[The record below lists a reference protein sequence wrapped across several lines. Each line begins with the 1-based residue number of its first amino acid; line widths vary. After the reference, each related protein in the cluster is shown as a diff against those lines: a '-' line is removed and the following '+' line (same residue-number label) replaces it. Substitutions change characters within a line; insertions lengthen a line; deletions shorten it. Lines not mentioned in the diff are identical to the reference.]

1 MIKNLKLAGL
11 AALAAI
17 PAFAEVKL
25 NENFST
31 SGYIAGSYRYTD
43 FDPSDSAD
51 KFDIDA
57 AKLLFNASYKPVSA
71 TLSFYYAPNAPEDVT
86 VLDAFVTYDT
96 GTGVTITG
104 GKFLSYLGY
113 EAFDIPAMSQ
123 ISYANGDFLA
133 PIPGY
138 HDGVKVDYSD
148 ETFGAGVA
156 VLDSVSSPNYLRGD
170 GELKDNAGFEG
181 YLTYKGVK
189 DLTLW
194 AGVAYDTEGNHMAH
208 SKVTYDFWA
217 SYVMG
222 PSTFAGEIAY
232 SDAGFGA
239 KGYNWLAL
247 YSYAFSEQVSSAFR
261 LSGEEVKDGPG
272 YVKYTIAPAYK
283 LTDHLS
289 VRAEISYQDYS
300 SYVYD
305 SALFFGIQSYFTF

>member
-17 PAFAEVKL
+17 PAFAEIKL

-31 SGYIAGSYRYTD
+31 SGYLAGSYRYTD
-43 FDPSDSAD
+43 FDPSASTD
-51 KFDIDA
+51 KFDLDA

-71 TLSFYYAPNAPEDVT
+71 TLSFYYQPNAPEDVT

-170 GELKDNAGFEG
+170 GELKKNAGFEG

-194 AGVAYDTEGNHMAH
+194 AGVAYDTKGNHMLH
-208 SKVTYDFWA
+208 SKVTGDLWA

-222 PSTFAGEIAY
+222 ASTFAGEIAY

-247 YSYAFSEQVSSAFR
+247 YSYAFTDKVSTAFR
-261 LSGEEVKDGPG
+261 LSGEEVKDGAG
-272 YVKYTIAPAYK
+272 YVKYTISPSYK
-283 LTDHLS
+283 VTDHLA
-289 VRAEISYQDYS
+289 VRAEVSYQDYS
-300 SYVYD
+300 DYVYD